1 MILAN
6 MIKTDEDAL
15 ICDLA
20 ETYQIYDYKSLP
32 AYMVATFSVGLRE
45 NSRIKMKLS
54 NQKVPFGELLLSM
67 ISDELTR
74 LIWMKTENGAK
85 GINPPKSIVS
95 LILNNGEE
103 NTVNDGFQTVEEYEK
118 ARLEI
123 IREGG

>member
-20 ETYQIYDYKSLP
+20 ETYQIY

-54 NQKVPFGELLLSM
+54 NQKVPFVELLLSM

-74 LIWMKTENGAK
+74 LIWMKTEDGAK

>member
-1 MILAN
+1 
-6 MIKTDEDAL
+6 
-15 ICDLA
+15 
-20 ETYQIYDYKSLP
+20 
-32 AYMVATFSVGLRE
+32 
-45 NSRIKMKLS
+45 
-54 NQKVPFGELLLSM
+54 
-67 ISDELTR
+67 
-74 LIWMKTENGAK
+74 MKTEDGAK

>member
-1 MILAN
+1 

-32 AYMVATFSVGLRE
+32 
-45 NSRIKMKLS
+45 
-54 NQKVPFGELLLSM
+54 FGELLLSM

-74 LIWMKTENGAK
+74 LIWMKTEDGVK

>member
-1 MILAN
+1 

-67 ISDELTR
+67 ISDEL
-74 LIWMKTENGAK
+74 KTEDGVK